1 MKYYL
6 ATNEVDIFHYGE
18 MADESVFTTGQ
29 PVSFM
34 YATKAELIAK
44 LAEYG
49 QEYQEPQEVGV
60 PLPEAPPEEPSV
72 PGLPLDEISLGEPGE
87 I

>member
-6 ATNEVDIFHYGE
+6 ATNEVDVFHYGE
-18 MADESVFTTGQ
+18 MADTSVFTTGQ
-29 PVSFM
+29 PVSFV
-34 YATKAELIAK
+34 YATKAELIEK

-49 QEYQEPQEVGV
+49 REYQEPQEMSV
-60 PLPEAPPEEPSV
+60 PVPEVPPEEP
-72 PGLPLDEISLGEPGE
+72 PIGELPLGEPGE